1 MRHML
6 GIYAL
11 QVRTRLMRLLGPG
24 SEQTSQAQEL
34 VEYALMAG
42 FIAVSVAAV
51 VPYQVTGPL
60 STIFSKIHGYLVTL
74 GGG

>member
-1 MRHML
+1 MRQTH
-6 GIYAL
+6 GSHAT
-11 QVRTRLMRLLGPG
+11 QVRTWLMQLLSPG
-24 SEQTSQAQEL
+24 SEQSRQAQEL

-51 VPYQVTGPL
+51 VPYQVSGPL
-60 STIFSKIHGYLVTL
+60 STIFSKIHVYLVTL